1 MPEIKMIY
9 NLNDWPEG
17 HVGHLVPS
25 LEVIDAFKD
34 INKHFKIKNVL
45 EFGFNTG
52 WSSFIILKTL
62 EYTTVTSIEIYRF
75 DKAEIG
81 TQKLKDLFPSRHHII
96 WDDSQKLYQKVIKDI
111 KILPINKYDTAF
123 IDGGHVP
130 EIVDIDIKMC
140 KFLGIKNF
148 IFDDG
153 DCPNILPAIRKHSD
167 LKLINNYPYIN
178 IRKLNNNYFLKKSKG
193 WQTGLQHYMIEE

>member
-1 MPEIKMIY
+1 MIY

-17 HVGHLVPS
+17 HVGHLVPTK
-25 LEVIDAFKD
+25 EVIEAFRD
-34 INKHFKIKNVL
+34 INNNSKINNII

-52 WSSFIILKTL
+52 WGTFIILKTL
-62 EYTTVTSIEIYRF
+62 KNTTVTSIEIYRF
-75 DKAEIG
+75 DKAEIS
-81 TQKLKDLFPSRHHII
+81 TLKLKDLFPNRHHII
-96 WDDSQKLYQKVIKDI
+96 WDDSQKLYQKVQKDTN
-111 KILPINKYDTAF
+111 ILPINQYDTAF

-153 DCPNILPAIRKHSD
+153 ECPNILPAIKKHSD
-167 LKLINNYPYIN
+167 LKLINSYPYIN

-193 WQTGLQHYMIEE
+193 WQTGLQHYVIE

>member
-1 MPEIKMIY
+1 MIY

-17 HVGHLVPS
+17 HVGHLVPTK
-25 LEVIDAFKD
+25 EVIEAFRD
-34 INKHFKIKNVL
+34 INNNSKINNII

-52 WSSFIILKTL
+52 WGTFIILKTL
-62 EYTTVTSIEIYRF
+62 KNTTVTSIEIYRF
-75 DKAEIG
+75 DKAEIS
-81 TQKLKDLFPSRHHII
+81 TLKLKDLFPNRHHII
-96 WDDSQKLYQKVIKDI
+96 WDDSQKLYQKVQKDAS
-111 KILPINKYDTAF
+111 ILPINQYDTAF

-153 DCPNILPAIRKHSD
+153 ECPNILPAIKKHSD
-167 LKLINNYPYIN
+167 LKLINSYPYIN

-193 WQTGLQHYMIEE
+193 WQTGLQHYVIE

>member
-1 MPEIKMIY
+1 MIY

-17 HVGHLVPS
+17 HVGHLVPTK
-25 LEVIDAFKD
+25 EVIEAFRD
-34 INKHFKIKNVL
+34 INNNSKINNII

-52 WSSFIILKTL
+52 WGTFIILKTL
-62 EYTTVTSIEIYRF
+62 KNTTVTSIEIYRF

-81 TQKLKDLFPSRHHII
+81 TKKLKDLFPNRHHIV
-96 WDDSQKLYQKVIKDI
+96 WDDSQKLYQKTLKDI
-111 KILPINKYDTAF
+111 SILPIKEYDTAF
-123 IDGGHVP
+123 IDCGHVP

-148 IFDDG
+148 VFDDG
-153 DCPNILPAIRKHSD
+153 DCPGILPAIKKHSD
-167 LKLINNYPYIN
+167 LKLINKYPYVN

-193 WQTGLQHYMIEE
+193 WQTGLHHYVIEE

>member
-1 MPEIKMIY
+1 MIY

-17 HVGHLVPS
+17 HVGHLVPTK
-25 LEVIDAFKD
+25 EVIEAFRD
-34 INKHFKIKNVL
+34 INNNSKINNII

-52 WSSFIILKTL
+52 WGTFIILKTL
-62 EYTTVTSIEIYRF
+62 KNTTVTSIEIYRF
-75 DKAEIG
+75 DKAEIS
-81 TQKLKDLFPSRHHII
+81 TLKLKDLFPNRHHII
-96 WDDSQKLYQKVIKDI
+96 WDDSQKLYQKVQKDAS
-111 KILPINKYDTAF
+111 ILPINQYDTAF

-153 DCPNILPAIRKHSD
+153 ECPNILPAIKKHSD
-167 LKLINNYPYIN
+167 LKLVNNYPYIN

-193 WQTGLQHYMIEE
+193 WQTGLQHYVIE